1 MAETV
6 RVQIWSDVQCVWCYI
21 GDARWREAIA
31 QYDGAVELTY
41 RSFELQPD
49 FPIEFDAKKYLASA
63 RGMDADSQAR
73 AFGEMRAVAA
83 AVGLPYEP
91 ERIRPTNS
99 YLALQLMHH
108 AAVMG
113 QDEPMRDRLFAAYF
127 AEGRHI
133 GTIDALTELAAEA
146 GLDARRAHDALTAS
160 TYAVAVDAD
169 SAEAAALGVRG
180 VPFAVLNGTYAVP
193 GALET
198 PQLVALLH
206 NLRV

>member
-31 QYDGAVELTY
+31 QYDGAVKLIY

-99 YLALQLMHH
+99 HLALQLMHH

-146 GLDARRAHDALTAS
+146 GLDARRAHDALTVS

-180 VPFAVLNGTYAVP
+180 APFAVLNGTYAVP

-198 PQLVALLH
+198 SQLVALLR
-206 NLRV
+206 NLRA